1 MESVY
6 LLNYAADGIYLLSIH
21 NEKGLHFFLCIGQH
35 NRHFLWYWRIF
46 LLPRTVKVVDDTI
59 IFGTVIV

>member
-21 NEKGLHFFLCIGQH
+21 NEKGLHFF
-35 NRHFLWYWRIF
+35 FVYWA
-46 LLPRTVKVVDDTI
+46 T
-59 IFGTVIV
+59 